1 MLQALGQNHPTNAC
15 FILCGPDCQAL
26 KTRLDPVI
34 SSTIQ
39 HYNDNPELRLKE
51 REEEPAEQQQQHQP
65 DAEAARASKKK
76 KKGKKQR
83 LQSKGGR

>member
-1 MLQALGQNHPTNAC
+1 MQALGQNHPTNAC

-51 REEEPAEQQQQHQP
+51 RQEDPADQQQQQMEDEP
-65 DAEAARASKKK
+65 APPPLKK

-83 LQSKGGR
+83 VQSKGRR